1 MRKLIFTSLA
11 IMLYTAG
18 SFAQDVHYP
27 LKSDVKDISGSG
39 LDGTVV
45 NTVTYENDPIRG
57 EVAVLGADNGYI
69 TLPPIFEGYEAE
81 ATVAIWFRND
91 FAGGTSWSKLF
102 SFGTGNFKNGVRDGA
117 KGGFWITPISEWGT
131 DQGNFA
137 TCHQDGKGWNE
148 DGTIP
153 VPYVAGEWHH
163 YAMTIS
169 VEKGV
174 VYVDG
179 EFAYEF
185 TLGDDFDLTQIV
197 EEENLIG
204 TGYWNDPSIVGAV
217 SDMQIHFAAL
227 TQAEI
232 KELMGPALGSE
243 EIAIAKASI
252 KMYPNPAKSMVT
264 ISAEKFNSVEI
275 FNTLGQSVLK
285 LDGGKD
291 LEVNTSNFNKGVYLV
306 KFSNDELSVAKRLLV
321 N

>member
-1 MRKLIFTSLA
+1 
-11 IMLYTAG
+11 
-18 SFAQDVHYP
+18 
-27 LKSDVKDISGSG
+27 
-39 LDGTVV
+39 
-45 NTVTYENDPIRG
+45 
-57 EVAVLGADNGYI
+57 
-69 TLPPIFEGYEAE
+69 
-81 ATVAIWFRND
+81 
-91 FAGGTSWSKLF
+91 
-102 SFGTGNFKNGVRDGA
+102 
-117 KGGFWITPISEWGT
+117 
-131 DQGNFA
+131 
-137 TCHQDGKGWNE
+137 WNE